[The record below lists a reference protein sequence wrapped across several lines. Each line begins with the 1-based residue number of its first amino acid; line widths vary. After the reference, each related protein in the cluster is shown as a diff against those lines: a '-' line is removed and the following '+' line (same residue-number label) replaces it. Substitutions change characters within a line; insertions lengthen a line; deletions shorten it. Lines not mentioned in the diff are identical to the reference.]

1 MKRPFALIGAVC
13 FIASVIMSNSSNFAV
28 SATGFAALAVFLLS
42 VALISLKSKYIWIIF
57 VFFGIAAVS
66 VSMLF
71 ILKDCQS
78 ATAYNNENVEFSGT
92 VISSNYYST
101 YEKLEIKVNRVN
113 GNKENF
119 KISVYNGEKT
129 GLAEG
134 DKISANAKFKRING
148 DSKTEK
154 SLLADKLYFTADS
167 MENCAVLGESAYYK
181 AVYKI
186 KQAYKTAVQSYLPNE
201 LGSVALGMTIGGRDG
216 MSAYLRN
223 CFNYSGTAHLLVVS
237 GLHLTLWTLFIS
249 KFIPILRKRRL
260 LNAVVTLA
268 FILLYSV
275 LTGFSVS
282 VVRAGVMLFI
292 IKLSKLLNRDSD
304 SLNALGFA
312 MSILLIQNPFSV
324 YSVSFLFS
332 MGSTLGLILF
342 AGKIH
347 NIIYKSK
354 AGRLMTKNILGRLIA
369 DSFAVSVSV
378 SVFTLPVFILFF
390 DMFPAVSFISNIFII
405 DLSSILMILTVLGAL
420 VHFCRIIPLAKCLF
434 YFAGIIAKMIIFIA
448 EKIGMMRY
456 STVAVSSRYFKAF
469 LIFAVV
475 VSVILLL
482 ALNKHRKIRN
492 IIWSAVLITG
502 FVCTVFVNEN
512 FELDH
517 PSVDIL
523 FSGDSVSVLV
533 RDGYD
538 SVFIGTE
545 NKNANYVAGGMLNRH
560 NLKTVGCIYIAD
572 TDDYTFAQ
580 IQNITNSY
588 PASSFAFSGKI
599 VPLLKNE
606 NCNENVKSV
615 TLNGVISVTAISP
628 KTVVIKNGSE
638 DILISCDNS
647 MQNLLEIGGKYDIII
662 LNTDSYMI
670 YGEEARLYLKNE
682 FSEIIALGDE
692 QITVYPDLRKIYYS
706 ESF

>member
-13 FIASVIMSNSSNFAV
+13 FTASVIMSYLSHFAV

-42 VALISLKSKYIWIIF
+42 VLLISPKSKYIWIIF
-57 VFFGIAAVS
+57 VSFGIAAVS

-71 ILKDCQS
+71 IMKDCKS
-78 ATAYNNENVEFSGT
+78 ATVYNNENVDFSGT

-101 YEKLEIKVNRVN
+101 YEKLEIKVKYVN
-113 GNKENF
+113 GKKENF
-119 KISVYNGEKT
+119 RISVYSSEKT

-134 DKISANAKFKRING
+134 DKISANAKFKLING

-154 SLLADKLYFTADS
+154 SSLADKLYFTADS
-167 MENCAVLGESAYYK
+167 MENCAVLGENAYYK

-186 KQAYKTAVQSYLPNE
+186 KQTYKTAVQSYLPNE
-201 LGSVALGMTIGGRDG
+201 LGSVALGMTIGDRDG

-249 KFIPILRKRRL
+249 NFIPVLQKRRL

-268 FILLYSV
+268 FIILYSV

-282 VVRAGVMLFI
+282 VVRAGVMLFV

-304 SLNALGFA
+304 SLNALGLS
-312 MSILLIQNPFSV
+312 MTVLLIQNPFSV
-324 YSVSFLFS
+324 YSVSFLLS

-347 NIIYKSK
+347 NIIYRSR
-354 AGRLMTKNILGRLIA
+354 AGRLITKSILGRLIA

-390 DMFPAVSFISNIFII
+390 DMFPAFSFISNIFII

-420 VHFCRIIPLAKCLF
+420 VHFCSIIPLAKCLF
-434 YFAGIIAKMIIFIA
+434 YFAGIIAKTIIFIA
-448 EKIGMMRY
+448 EKIGMIRY
-456 STVAVSSRYFKAF
+456 STVAVSSRYFKIF

-475 VSVILLL
+475 ISAVLLL
-482 ALNKHRKIRN
+482 TLRKHRKIRN
-492 IIWSAVLITG
+492 VVLSAVLITG

-512 FELDH
+512 FELTH
-517 PSVDIL
+517 PSVDIS
-523 FSGDSVSVLV
+523 FGSDSMSVLV

-538 SVFIGTE
+538 SVFVGAE
-545 NKNANYVAGGMLNRH
+545 NKNANYIAGGMLKRH
-560 NLKTVGCIYIAD
+560 NLKTVGCIYTAD
-572 TDDYTFAQ
+572 TDDYTFAR
-580 IQNITNSY
+580 IQNITSSY
-588 PASSFAFSGKI
+588 PAFSFAFAGES

-615 TLNGVISVTAISP
+615 TLNGVISVTSISP

-647 MQNLLEIGGKYDIII
+647 MQNLLEIDGKYDIII
-662 LNTDSYMI
+662 LNTDSYKI
-670 YGEEARLYLKNE
+670 YSEEAKQYLENE
-682 FSEIIALGDE
+682 ASQVIALGDE
-692 QITVYPDLRKIYYS
+692 QITVYPDVRKIYYS